1 MGRNGKANP
10 KRDGSGLKL
19 QSGSRVAVIGGGPAG
34 SFFSYFLLQNAQRR
48 NLELKLDIFEPRDFN
63 RRAPGNCNMCGG
75 IISESLVQNLAGEGI
90 NIPKEIIQRRIDSY
104 HLHMDVGSVLIP
116 TPLREKRIAS
126 VHRGSGPRTFEPLN
140 SNSFDGFLLGRA
152 TEQGANLIAER
163 VGGGAW
169 EDGWPV
175 VETKSGRKE
184 RYDLLV
190 GATGVNSGALKN
202 FVEPGAGYQ
211 PPKSAKAYIC
221 EMYLGHSMVKRY
233 IGSSMHIFLLDLPR
247 VEFAAIIPKG
257 DYVSICLLGEDIDK
271 DVVQTFLKTRE
282 VKSCMPPLWRP
293 PKDFCRCSPRI
304 NVASA
309 VQPFG
314 DRVVF
319 IGDSGTT
326 KLYKDGIGAAYR
338 TSKAAAN
345 TVAYWGVGKEDF
357 RHHYLPVCKKIE
369 ADNQIGKFL
378 FGVTRQIQTRRYAR
392 RCVWKMVSDE
402 QNRSEKKRRMSV
414 VLWDIFTGSA
424 PYRSVLKRTMNP
436 VFSANMV
443 WNLVAANRKN
453 SPSTP
458 KRRPRMPIPGTDALG
473 KCFKDG
479 EIIYRQGER
488 GDCMYVIQK
497 GKVEVIHRDED
508 KEFCLAELTDGEFF
522 GEMALF
528 EGETRRATVRAIGD
542 TWVYPL
548 ERDSLFRRIDE
559 DPSLAFRL
567 IQQMSYR
574 IREMETKLIRTN
586 RVAI

>member
-1 MGRNGKANP
+1 MGRKGKANP

-19 QSGSRVAVIGGGPAG
+19 ERGSRVGVIGGGPAG
-34 SFFSYFLLQNAQRR
+34 SFFSYFLLQNAQRL
-48 NLELKLDIFEPRDFN
+48 NLDLKLDIFEPRDFN
-63 RRAPGNCNMCGG
+63 HRGPGNCNMCGG

-116 TPLREKRIAS
+116 TPLHEKRIAS
-126 VHRGSGPRTFEPLN
+126 VHRGSGPRTFQPLN
-140 SNSFDGFLLGRA
+140 SNSFDGFLLDRA
-152 TEQGANLIAER
+152 TEKGANVISER
-163 VGGGAW
+163 VGGIAW

-175 VETKSGRKE
+175 VETKGGRKE

-190 GATGVNSGALKN
+190 GAIGVNSGALKN
-202 FVEPGAGYQ
+202 FAIPGSRYK
-211 PPKSAKAYIC
+211 PPKTAKAYIC
-221 EMYLGHSMVKRY
+221 EMYLGQSMVKRY

-247 VEFAAIIPKG
+247 VDFAAIIPKS
-257 DYVSICLLGEDIDK
+257 DYVTICLLGEDIDK

-282 VKSCMPPLWRP
+282 VKACMPPLWRA
-293 PKDFCRCSPRI
+293 PKEFCRCSPRI

-309 VQPFG
+309 VQPFA

-345 TVAYWGVGKEDF
+345 TVAYWGVGQQDF
-357 RHHYLPVCKKIE
+357 RHHYLPICKKID

-402 QNRSEKKRRMSV
+402 QSRSEKKRRMSV

-424 PYRSVLKRTMNP
+424 PYRSVLKRTMHP

-443 WNLVAANRKN
+443 WNLVAANRKK
-453 SPSTP
+453 SPSSP

-497 GKVEVIHRDED
+497 GKAEVMHRDGD
-508 KEFCLAELTDGEFF
+508 KEFLLGELTDGDFF

-528 EGETRRATVRAIGD
+528 EGETRRATVRAVGD
-542 TWVYPL
+542 TWVYTL

-574 IREMETKLIRTN
+574 IRELETKLVRTN